1 MPNAVVLLK
10 GVNVGGRQ
18 MLSMKD
24 AKRWMVDVG
33 YKGVSSYLNS
43 GNILF
48 ELSSE
53 PNLEE
58 KRLQDL
64 FKEKSG
70 ILLTLYVLTKD
81 EVERIVNE
89 SPFDEVSEPDNT
101 KRVIHYF
108 SYSVGDE
115 TVWEVYKDLDGDI
128 DYYLKGRLVY
138 AYYKKGVGRSKVR
151 NDKIKRLMKH
161 DNTARNWNTVISL
174 YKLLKP

>member
-48 ELSSE
+48 ELSRE
-53 PNLEE
+53 PDLEE
-58 KRLQDL
+58 KRLQYL

-89 SPFDEVSEPDNT
+89 SPFDEVSEPDNS
-101 KRVIHYF
+101 KRIIHYF
-108 SYSVGDE
+108 GNSVDDE
-115 TVWEVYKDLDGDI
+115 SVWEDCKDSDEDA
-128 DYYLKGRLVY
+128 DYYIKGKVLYV
-138 AYYKKGVGRSKVR
+138 YYKKGVGSSKVK
-151 NDKIKRLMKH
+151 NDKIKRLMKR